1 ASWDTAEGTKHSQG
15 DRVSLP
21 KMFGHRDVNYTECP
35 GDGLYARFGSLRS
48 EAQAFNDGGWKEHLW
63 AFQGAGGAS
72 ALGTV
77 IRSAHRTGRFTATQ
91 LTKGLVLQESGD
103 AYGYATPFGPHWGPC
118 WGRPPWSVSDVGDRR
133 NQPFGSGTAALEDG
147 SVRFVTPV
155 FRDVA
160 PERVFCLE
168 IQDLFA
174 AGVTKGWG
182 SGSNRTF
189 QPNSNNLRDAMIVF
203 IHRAMGAPAYTPPK
217 SSPFRDV
224 DPGFVFYKEI
234 CWAYDEGITEGWGS
248 GSNRTFRPLEPVK
261 RDAVAAFLYR
271 AAGEPSARPSDA
283 DAFVDVPRD
292 HIFAK
297 EIGWLGT
304 SGISRGWGDGT
315 FRPHA
320 YIKRDQMAPFVLGWM
335 QLTGRY

>member
-1 ASWDTAEGTKHSQG
+1 FNTGSFGISVMGDHSSIAPPRAAMVALAHLVGWKLLSTFQTNVKGTSSWPTAEGTKHSQG
-15 DRVSLP
+15 DSVSLP

-48 EAQAFNDGGWKEHLW
+48 EAQGVNDGGWKEHLW

-91 LTKGLVLQESGD
+91 LTEGLVLQESGD
-103 AYGYATPFGPHWGPC
+103 AHGYATPFAPHWSADWGRPTRRARRTGRVTASQLTEGLVLQESGDAHGYATPFGPHWSAD
-118 WGRPPWSVSDVGDRR
+118 WGRPTRSASDDGDRR
-133 NQPFGSGTAALEDG
+133 IQPFESGTAALEGD

-160 PERVFCLE
+160 PERVFFLE

-174 AGVTKGWG
+174 AGVTEGWG
-182 SGSNRTF
+182 SGGARTF
-189 QPNSNNLRDAMIVF
+189 QPDSDNLRDAMIVF
-203 IHRAMGAPAYTPPK
+203 IHRAMGAPSYTAPK

-234 CWAYDEGITEGWGS
+234 CWA
-248 GSNRTFRPLEPVK
+248 
-261 RDAVAAFLYR
+261 
-271 AAGEPSARPSDA
+271 
-283 DAFVDVPRD
+283 
-292 HIFAK
+292 
-297 EIGWLGT
+297 
-304 SGISRGWGDGT
+304 
-315 FRPHA
+315 
-320 YIKRDQMAPFVLGWM
+320 
-335 QLTGRY
+335 